1 MDAHSFVRIA
11 SNAATTVLPAV
22 APATIPV
29 WGPPAVELFGV
40 NIPIASMVLSM
51 VGLAMARGVS
61 AAREGKSP
69 GGRYLTG
76 VLVMILF
83 GIVVERQPG
92 PGVAIAWGIG
102 VGASGIVAFDL
113 LKDRF
118 IGWFGNVL
126 AAAFGKK
133 PGAGGDEA

>member
-1 MDAHSFVRIA
+1 MQLGDLIRVA
-11 SNAATTVLPAV
+11 SNAAAVTLPAV

-61 AAREGKSP
+61 RAREGSKT
-69 GGRYLTG
+69 GDRYLTG
-76 VLVMILF
+76 VLVMILVALV
-83 GIVVERQPG
+83 IERQPG

-102 VGASGIVAFDL
+102 VGGSGIVLYDVLRNRA
-113 LKDRF
+113 
-118 IGWFGNVL
+118 ISMFG
-126 AAAFGKK
+126 GKIK
-133 PGAGGDEA
+133 PGGDASG